1 MSWFCKV
8 ESFSSFREVST
19 AAFFGEE
26 GREGAVR
33 VEQKRLC
40 FVCFIGVFV
49 CSDRVQ
55 GRVSVFLD
63 GGTNTDHHGGKW
75 TADDADGD
83 GAGGTFGS
91 PTAALGEKA
100 GFLAALGIFRCS
112 FQVSC

>member
-63 GGTNTDHHGGKW
+63 GGTNKRPTR
-75 TADDADGD
+75 TALLALYRSPFWKR
-83 GAGGTFGS
+83 AG
-91 PTAALGEKA
+91 L
-100 GFLAALGIFRCS
+100 LAALGVFIVNYCERS
-112 FQVSC
+112 